1 MKACVIHAAGDVRL
15 DDRQER
21 PLDAGEVRL
30 AFAHGGVCGSDIHYV
45 AHGRVGDSVV
55 RDPMVLGHEFSGTVV
70 EAHADVRGLVPGD
83 KVAVNPAL
91 PCGRCRY
98 CAAGQSNLCTDMRF
112 LGSAARQPH
121 QHGGFA
127 ERPVV
132 AAAQCIPVPAETD
145 LRHLA
150 LAEPYAVALHAVAL
164 AGDLTGQRV
173 LVTGAGVIGQL
184 LAIAA
189 RRAGA
194 AEIVMADVVPAA
206 LERAR
211 ALGAERIIDSS
222 DAGAAESLRS
232 EMACD
237 TAFEASGAPAAAN
250 LCIES
255 LRPGGCLAQVGFL
268 PPAAPLTLAK
278 LLTRELRILGTYRF
292 TTEFAEAVR
301 QIVAGEVDLRPL
313 ISADLSLDDPQ
324 AVFRAAQDK
333 ARNLKVMVRF

>member
-1 MKACVIHAAGDVRL
+1 MRACVIHAAGDVRL
-15 DDRQER
+15 DDREER
-21 PLDAGEVRL
+21 PLAAGEVRL
-30 AFAHGGVCGSDIHYV
+30 SFAHGGVCGSDIHYV
-45 AHGRVGDSVV
+45 AYGRVGDSVV
-55 RDPMVLGHEFSGTVV
+55 RDPMVLGHEFSGVV
-70 EAHADVRGLVPGD
+70 LETHAGVTSLAPGD

-91 PCGRCRY
+91 PCGECRY
-98 CAAGQSNLCTDMRF
+98 CVGGQSNLCTDMRF
-112 LGSAARQPH
+112 MGSAARHPH

-127 ERPVV
+127 ARPVV

-164 AGDLTGQRV
+164 VGDLIGQRV

-194 AEIVMADVVPAA
+194 AEIIMADVVPAA
-206 LERAR
+206 LERAQ
-211 ALGAERIIDSS
+211 ALGADRIVDSS
-222 DAGAAESLRS
+222 DAEAAEALRA

-250 LCIES
+250 LCIEA

-268 PPAAPLTLAK
+268 PPEAPLTLAK

-292 TTEFAEAVR
+292 TTEFADAVR
-301 QIVAGEVDLRPL
+301 QIVAGEVDLRSL
-313 ISADLSLDDPQ
+313 ISADLALDDPQ

-333 ARNLKVMVRF
+333 ARNLKVMVTF